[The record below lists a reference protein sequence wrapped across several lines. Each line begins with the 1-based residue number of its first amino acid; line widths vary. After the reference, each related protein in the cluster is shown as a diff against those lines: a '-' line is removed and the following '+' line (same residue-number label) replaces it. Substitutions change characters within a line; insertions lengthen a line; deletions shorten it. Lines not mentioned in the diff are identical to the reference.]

1 MRPHGNHQLGRI
13 VQTASA
19 FFAADPATLTA
30 REEALFFGRLK
41 TGNATFKRTAHGRL
55 RMIDEALV
63 AQLDRAGARVDRV
76 LDLGISSGITTV
88 ELAEALGLSGRSAS
102 VTGTDRSLEAF
113 LVDLPMGCRA
123 LVEPNG
129 HVLQY
134 EVLGRAVRPWT
145 RRLDYVTGMALARS
159 LLNRML
165 GPVARAR
172 TAHRAI
178 AASVALV
185 SPRLSRSVGVE
196 LAEDDVTRS
205 NPRFVGGFDL
215 VRAANILNRHYFDAD
230 ALERAVGNVKSYLR
244 GPGAWLLV
252 VRTLGATD
260 HHGTLFRMNAAHG
273 LDVVER
279 WGQGSEVEALVLQS
293 RQQPD
298 QRG

>member
-1 MRPHGNHQLGRI
+1 M
-13 VQTASA
+13 QTASD
-19 FFAADPATLTA
+19 FFATDPEQLTA
-30 REEALFFGRLK
+30 RDEALFFGRLK
-41 TGNATFKRTAHGRL
+41 TGNATFKKTAHGRL
-55 RMIDEALV
+55 RTIDEALV
-63 AQLDRAGARVDRV
+63 VQLDRAQARVDRV

-88 ELAEALGLSGRSAS
+88 ELAEVLRRSGRSVS
-102 VTGTDRSLEAF
+102 VTGTDRALEAL
-113 LVDLPMGCRA
+113 LVDLPLGCRA

-145 RRLDYVTGMALARS
+145 RRLDYVTGMALARG
-159 LLNRML
+159 LVNRVL
-165 GPVARAR
+165 GPPARAR
-172 TAHRAI
+172 AAERAT
-178 AASVALV
+178 AASVTLV

-205 NPRFVGGFDL
+205 NPRFVDGFDL

-252 VRTLGATD
+252 VRTHGESD

-273 LDVVER
+273 LDVIER
-279 WGQGSEVEALVLQS
+279 WGEGSEVEALVLADPTK
-293 RQQPD
+293 QPETCIG
-298 QRG
+298 RGA

>member
-1 MRPHGNHQLGRI
+1 M
-13 VQTASA
+13 QTASA
-19 FFAADPATLTA
+19 FFAADPASLTA

-63 AQLDRAGARVDRV
+63 VQLDRAAARVDRV
-76 LDLGISSGITTV
+76 LDLGISSGVTTV
-88 ELAEALGLSGRSAS
+88 ELAEALGRSGRSVS
-102 VTGTDRSLEAF
+102 VTGTDRALEAF

-145 RRLDYVTGMALARS
+145 RRLDYVTGMALART
-159 LLNRML
+159 LVNHML

-172 TAHRAI
+172 TAQRAI
-178 AASVALV
+178 ASSVALV

-196 LAEDDVTRS
+196 LAEDDVTCS
-205 NPRFVGGFDL
+205 NPRFVGAFDL
-215 VRAANILNRHYFDAD
+215 VRAANIVNRHYFAAD

-260 HHGTLFRMNAAHG
+260 HHGTLFRMNAARG

-293 RQQPD
+293 RQAPA
-298 QRG
+298 QRS